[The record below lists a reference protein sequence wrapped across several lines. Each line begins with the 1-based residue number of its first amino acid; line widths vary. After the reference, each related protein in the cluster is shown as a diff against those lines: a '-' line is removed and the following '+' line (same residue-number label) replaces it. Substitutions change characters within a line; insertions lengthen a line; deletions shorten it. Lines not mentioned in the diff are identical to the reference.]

1 MTGAA
6 ESLLSAGAALAVVL
20 LLIVAAG
27 RLIRIGSSTPRA
39 KGGRAFLVQETVALD
54 PRRRLHLIHC
64 GSRRVLLL
72 TGGAQDLVV
81 GWIPDGDTI

>member
-1 MTGAA
+1 MTGAV
-6 ESLLSAGAALAVVL
+6 EPLLSAGAALAVVL

-27 RLIRIGSSTPRA
+27 RLIRLGSSTSRA
-39 KGGRAFLVQETVALD
+39 KGGQALLVQESVALD
-54 PRRRLHLIHC
+54 ARRRLHLIRC

-81 GWIPDGDTI
+81 DWIPDGDTV